1 MEATDK
7 KNAVMNDSHSR
18 AVGSQDGVVYTS
30 GLVLFIF
37 SLGYLSRSVESLELG
52 AGSR

>member
-7 KNAVMNDSHSR
+7 KKAVMNDSHSR
-18 AVGSQDGVVYTS
+18 AVGSQYGVEYTS

-37 SLGYLSRSVESLELG
+37 ALCYLSRSAESL
-52 AGSR
+52 APSANSR